1 MSITLLYLA
10 KGNTPANVF
19 AVDIDSGKLLWKVSI
34 PVKQPSAQLTAVSK
48 ISVNIKDELGSVE
61 LSPIDDIS
69 EHFDDGSNKLIKKNL
84 HIIVEPPT
92 ERKEV
97 SCSAKYGCISKKKFS
112 MEVTRE
118 MVTLDS
124 LKKRVYEYFT
134 FPMGQNRTS
143 CHKSCY

>member
-92 ERKEV
+92 ERKEEKSDETV
-97 SCSAKYGCISKKKFS
+97 IESKTIHISTDEDLAIIIWTSAFQ
-112 MEVTRE
+112 VDLE
-118 MVTLDS
+118 MVVDT
-124 LKKRVYEYFT
+124 
-134 FPMGQNRTS
+134 
-143 CHKSCY
+143 